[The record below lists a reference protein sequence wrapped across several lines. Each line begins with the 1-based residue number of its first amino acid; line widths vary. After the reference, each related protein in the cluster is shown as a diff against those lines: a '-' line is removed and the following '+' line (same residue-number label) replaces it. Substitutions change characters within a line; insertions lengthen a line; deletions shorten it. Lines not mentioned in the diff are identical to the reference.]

1 MVVPVKI
8 IRNGYTMFELIV
20 VLLLIGI
27 LVAYAIPNLNKTT
40 DSGAR
45 KAALQATAEGVSLVK
60 NAYTDCMIDGD
71 EMNEINAGSVVLDR
85 LFREVGSDFD
95 GISGVLDLGDGFSV
109 TLDALGTEIYIT
121 GNYTE
126 PDGTIITSA
135 ETKTLTVPL
144 KKEEQ

>member
-1 MVVPVKI
+1 MIKVKI
-8 IRNGYTMFELIV
+8 KTGYTMFELIV

-60 NAYTDCMIDGD
+60 NAYTDCMIDG
-71 EMNEINAGSVVLDR
+71 EPMNESDAGAVVLTR
-85 LFREVGSDFD
+85 LFREVDTNFD
-95 GISGVLDLGDGFSV
+95 GITGTIDLGDGFSV

-121 GNYTE
+121 GNYTD

-135 ETKTLTVPL
+135 ETKTLTVPI
-144 KKEEQ
+144 KKEE